1 VTEKSAGPSLFGD
14 LLALGRRS
22 WVNQMA
28 ARLEL
33 LGHGDYRRSDAAVMR
48 LLARGPVPIGRL
60 GSVLGVTR
68 QAARKVVDGLSQR
81 GYAITARDEDDS
93 RRLNVVLTPKGEDYV
108 RAVVAV
114 IGALNRELADRVD
127 AAQLSA
133 AELVLRAVIADGA
146 DVHGPSA
153 TARPRD

>member
-1 VTEKSAGPSLFGD
+1 
-14 LLALGRRS
+14 
-22 WVNQMA
+22 
-28 ARLEL
+28 
-33 LGHGDYRRSDAAVMR
+33 
-48 LLARGPVPIGRL
+48 
-60 GSVLGVTR
+60 
-68 QAARKVVDGLSQR
+68 
-81 GYAITARDEDDS
+81 
-93 RRLNVVLTPKGEDYV
+93 VLTPKGEDYV